1 MTRNP
6 RHSDGAS
13 SSAGRRRLVGRLL
26 VVGAA
31 VLWSSSG
38 LFAKASFFD
47 AFPEF
52 ERGLLFAFWRA
63 LAAAVILTPAARRPR
78 WRPGL
83 VPLVLCFAGMNATY
97 LLAMTQSTAA
107 NAIWLQ
113 NTAPFWVLL
122 FGIFLLGERV
132 TKHDLVPFAFAMV
145 GIGIILAFELTR
157 TDGGSH
163 LGVVC
168 GLLSGILYAGVV
180 TCLRHLR
187 DENSAWLI
195 ALNHATAAVL
205 LLPVVVVLELWP
217 TFPQFAWLMAFGT
230 FQMAIPYVL
239 LSQGLKR
246 IPSQEAILIGLLE
259 PLLVPAWALLFWGE
273 QAAWWTAAGAAFILV
288 GLVLRYAVLPRM
300 FPGESVLP
308 NRIGI
313 DDSTPSKRD
322 DPGVP

>member
-1 MTRNP
+1 P
-6 RHSDGAS
+6 SPFDAS
-13 SSAGRRRLVGRLL
+13 LSSTGRRRFIGRLL

-47 AFPEF
+47 AFPQF

-63 LAAAVILTPAARRPR
+63 SAAAFILAPAARRPR

-83 VPLVLCFAGMNATY
+83 IPLALCFAGMNATY

-122 FGIFLLGERV
+122 FGMFILGERV
-132 TKHDLVPFAFAMV
+132 TRHDLVPFAFAMV
-145 GIGIILAFELTR
+145 GIGIILGFELTR
-157 TDGGSH
+157 TDAASQ
-163 LGVVC
+163 LGVVF

-205 LLPVVVVLELWP
+205 LLPVVIAMGLWP
-217 TFPQFAWLMAFGT
+217 TLPQLAWLMAFGT

-273 QAAWWTAAGAAFILV
+273 RAAWWTAAGAAFILA
-288 GLVLRYAVLPRM
+288 GLVLRYALLPRL
-300 FPGESVLP
+300 FPDETIPP
-308 NRIGI
+308 NRIGM
-313 DDSTPSKRD
+313 DETPTQSPRTNAKRS
-322 DPGVP
+322 P